1 MPREYTFELTIVAVV
16 RVRAENESV
25 AREVVTSSALRSPSA
40 DEIRLANE
48 ADLAIGKEAALVA
61 ADFSVEGDS
70 IKLIGVE
77 EQR

>member
-48 ADLAIGKEAALVA
+48 ADLAIGKEAALYQ
-61 ADFSVEGDS
+61 
-70 IKLIGVE
+70 IPLIRTRGPIGAV
-77 EQR
+77 RWT

>member
-48 ADLAIGKEAALVA
+48 ADLAMGKEAALVA

>member
-1 MPREYTFELTIVAVV
+1 MPLEYTFELTIVAVV

-48 ADLAIGKEAALVA
+48 ADFAIGKEAALVS

>member
-1 MPREYTFELTIVAVV
+1 
-16 RVRAENESV
+16 VRAENESV
-25 AREVVTSSALRSPSA
+25 AREVVTSSSALRSPSA

-61 ADFSVEGDS
+61 ADLSVEEDS

>member
-1 MPREYTFELTIVAVV
+1 LRGGL
-16 RVRAENESV
+16 RAGV
-25 AREVVTSSALRSPSA
+25 FVKLHASALRSPSA

-61 ADFSVEGDS
+61 ADFSVEEDS
-70 IKLIGVE
+70 VKLIEVE